1 MELIGSRVCMKKD
14 VGVHSNMF
22 GGYMLSLIDEAAA
35 AYACMYA
42 NTKRMVTL
50 KISEL
55 IFKKP
60 VREGQIIRIYG
71 DVLKVGRTS
80 LTIKIVV
87 KNHEPSNAEE
97 TVTTETEM
105 VFVRINDLGEKTP
118 INDIIREKFNSNYQK
133 IYS

>member
-22 GGYMLSLIDEAAA
+22 GGYMLAIIDEAAA

-55 IFKKP
+55 LFKKP
-60 VREGQIIRIYG
+60 VREGQIIKIYG
-71 DVLKVGRTS
+71 DVIKVGKTS
-80 LTIKIVV
+80 LTLRIVV

-97 TVTTETEM
+97 TITTETEM
-105 VFVRINDLGEKTP
+105 VFVRINDLGEKTA
-118 INDIIREKFNSNYQK
+118 ISDSIREKFNKSYEQIN
-133 IYS
+133 S